1 MLTRPQHMETRA
13 DLPASPA
20 VRRGLRERLLDWR
33 DRMVVRPSFRRWA
46 ARFFLTKPV
55 ARRQSSKLFDVASGF
70 VKSQTLL
77 ACVRLQVLERL
88 MENPM
93 RPAELGAQVGL
104 SEDATQR
111 LLSAAGAVELVSLQA
126 DGRYRLGGL
135 GAAVVGEPGI
145 RAMVEHNATFYAD
158 LADPVAL
165 LKGASRPTQLEQY
178 WAYSGDEQAAGLQ
191 ASEVSAYS
199 ELMAE
204 SQRMVAEEVLAVYP
218 VGKRRLLLDVGGGEG
233 AFVEAAANAAADLN
247 ISVFDLPAVAERATQ
262 RMQRLGLSAR
272 FQAHGGNFFTDSLP
286 QGADLVTLV
295 RVLHDHD
302 DAEAMQL
309 LRNIKRSMLP
319 GQTLLI
325 AEPMAGIA
333 HSRAVGD
340 AYFAFYLLAM
350 GRGRARTPAEIA
362 SMLEAAGFSN
372 PGVIATNQ
380 PVITQLIRARS

>member
-13 DLPASPA
+13 DLPASQ
-20 VRRGLRERLLDWR
+20 VDRRGLRDRLFDWR
-33 DRMVVRPSFRRWA
+33 DRLVVRPSFRKWA
-46 ARFFLTKPV
+46 ARFFLTRPI
-55 ARRQSSKLFDVASGF
+55 ARRQSARLFDVASGF

-77 ACVRLQVLERL
+77 ACVRLQVLDRL
-88 MENPM
+88 MEKPM
-93 RPAELGAQVGL
+93 RPAQLGPLIGL
-104 SEDATQR
+104 GEDATQR
-111 LLSAAGAVELVSLQA
+111 LLSAAGAVDLVLLQA

-165 LKGASRPTQLEQY
+165 LKATSRPTQLEQY

-191 ASEVSAYS
+191 PAQVSDYS

-218 VGKRRLLLDVGGGEG
+218 VGKHRLLLDVGGGEG
-233 AFVEAAANAAADLN
+233 AFVEAAANAAATLQ

-262 RMQRLGLSAR
+262 RMQRLGLLPR

-309 LRNIKRSMLP
+309 LRNIHRSMVP

-333 HSRAVGD
+333 QSRAVGD

-350 GRGRARTPAEIA
+350 GRGRARTPAEIG
-362 SMLEAAGFSN
+362 SMLEAAGFSS
-372 PGVIATNQ
+372 VRTIATNQ
-380 PVITQLIRARS
+380 PVITQLVSARS

>member
-13 DLPASPA
+13 DLPASQV

-46 ARFFLTKPV
+46 ARFFLTKPI
-55 ARRQSSKLFDVASGF
+55 ARRQSAQLFDVASGF

-93 RPAELGAQVGL
+93 RPAELGALIGL

-111 LLSAAGAVELVSLQA
+111 LLSAAGAVDLVALQA

-165 LKGASRPTQLEQY
+165 LKGSSRPTQLEQY

-218 VGKRRLLLDVGGGEG
+218 VGKHRLVLDVGGGEG
-233 AFVEAAANAAADLN
+233 AFVEAAANADADLS

-319 GQTLLI
+319 GQTLLV

-333 HSRAVGD
+333 QSRAVGD

-350 GRGRARTPAEIA
+350 GRGRARTQAEIA

-372 PGVIATNQ
+372 PRVIATNQ
-380 PVITQLIRARS
+380 PVITQLVSVRS